1 MTSLMGTMLENMG
14 EKQSGFHID
23 VGILDNDACALEMIS
38 LLLRQRD
45 AAIRIGW
52 SDTNAQYTLERM
64 VFGPLPDAV
73 TVKVIVLDLALNG
86 ISGID
91 VCRQIRL
98 RDSRVGILGVSS
110 YALDQYRQRLAL
122 AGAQGLFS
130 KQEILS
136 PDFVNAVHIAASGKS
151 ADVDHGFLSV
161 EEAYA
166 RLHAVPKV
174 AHAGISARE
183 LEILGMYARGLTT
196 GEIGGR
202 LNISCAT
209 VLSHVNHAAQKLGVR
224 KRVEAIRIC
233 RQRHLIQ
240 G

>member
-1 MTSLMGTMLENMG
+1 MGTMLENMG

-64 VFGPLPDAV
+64 VFGSLSDAV

-174 AHAGISARE
+174 AHAGI
-183 LEILGMYARGLTT
+183 GMYARGLTT

>member
-1 MTSLMGTMLENMG
+1 MGTMLENMG

-64 VFGPLPDAV
+64 VFGPLSDAV

-161 EEAYA
+161 E
-166 RLHAVPKV
+166 V

>member
-1 MTSLMGTMLENMG
+1 MGTMLENMG
-14 EKQSGFHID
+14 ERQSGFHID

-64 VFGPLPDAV
+64 VFGPLSDAV

-122 AGAQGLFS
+122 AGR
-130 KQEILS
+130 K
-136 PDFVNAVHIAASGKS
+136 VY
-151 ADVDHGFLSV
+151 FLSKKSF
-161 EEAYA
+161 
-166 RLHAVPKV
+166 RR
-174 AHAGISARE
+174 IS
-183 LEILGMYARGLTT
+183 
-196 GEIGGR
+196 
-202 LNISCAT
+202 
-209 VLSHVNHAAQKLGVR
+209 
-224 KRVEAIRIC
+224 
-233 RQRHLIQ
+233 
-240 G
+240 

>member
-1 MTSLMGTMLENMG
+1 MGTMLENMG

-64 VFGPLPDAV
+64 VFGPLSDAV

-183 LEILGMYARGLTT
+183 LEILGMYARG
-196 GEIGGR
+196 
-202 LNISCAT
+202 
-209 VLSHVNHAAQKLGVR
+209 
-224 KRVEAIRIC
+224 
-233 RQRHLIQ
+233 
-240 G
+240 

>member
-1 MTSLMGTMLENMG
+1 MTPLMGTMLENMG

-64 VFGPLPDAV
+64 VFGPLSDAV

-130 KQEILS
+130 KQEIL
-136 PDFVNAVHIAASGKS
+136 FA
-151 ADVDHGFLSV
+151 GFRKCGT
-161 EEAYA
+161 Y
-166 RLHAVPKV
+166 R
-174 AHAGISARE
+174 GIWEKCGCRPWFFFPLKKRMRAFM
-183 LEILGMYARGLTT
+183 LF
-196 GEIGGR
+196 
-202 LNISCAT
+202 
-209 VLSHVNHAAQKLGVR
+209 R
-224 KRVEAIRIC
+224 K
-233 RQRHLIQ
+233 
-240 G
+240 

>member
-1 MTSLMGTMLENMG
+1 MG

-91 VCRQIRL
+91 VCRQIRRNRCL
-98 RDSRVGILGVSS
+98 
-110 YALDQYRQRLAL
+110 
-122 AGAQGLFS
+122 
-130 KQEILS
+130 
-136 PDFVNAVHIAASGKS
+136 S
-151 ADVDHGFLSV
+151 ADKIT
-161 EEAYA
+161 
-166 RLHAVPKV
+166 RLK
-174 AHAGISARE
+174 SWYSRCE
-183 LEILGMYARGLTT
+183 L
-196 GEIGGR
+196 
-202 LNISCAT
+202 
-209 VLSHVNHAAQKLGVR
+209 VR
-224 KRVEAIRIC
+224 A
-233 RQRHLIQ
+233 
-240 G
+240 

>member
-1 MTSLMGTMLENMG
+1 MTPLMGTMLENMG

-136 PDFVNAVHIAASGKS
+136 PDFVNAVHIAA
-151 ADVDHGFLSV
+151 V